1 MRHVFRRGR
10 DRQGGRILHNIHAWV
25 IGAWDA
31 IVFFWLIT
39 AFRLK
44 RAVQVEGL
52 GQRLRYMSI
61 LVVAAVLLFMQWP
74 NLGPLNSRAW
84 PDLPPFAI
92 TGLVLTFAGV
102 LIAIVARG
110 YLGAN
115 WSGRPSIKEGHELIR
130 KGPYTMV
137 RHPIY
142 SGILLAAIGTAI
154 AFGQTRNLFALPL
167 VLIGF
172 WLKLHTEEQFL
183 TQAFGEHYL
192 AYQKSVKSAIIPYIL

>member
-1 MRHVFRRGR
+1 M
-10 DRQGGRILHNIHAWV
+10 LHHIHAWV
-25 IGAWDA
+25 LGAWDS
-31 IVFFWLIT
+31 ILFFWLIS
-39 AFRLK
+39 ALRLK
-44 RAVQVEGL
+44 RTVQVEGL
-52 GQRLRYMSI
+52 EQRLRYISI
-61 LVVAAVLLFMQWP
+61 LLAAAVLLFMQWP

-84 PDLPPFAI
+84 PDRASVAV

-130 KGPYTMV
+130 RGPYAAV

-142 SGILLAAIGTAI
+142 SGILLAAVGTAI
-154 AFGQTRNLFALPL
+154 AFGQARNFCALPL
-167 VLIGF
+167 VLLGF

-183 TQAFGEHYL
+183 TQAFGEQYL
-192 AYQKSVKSAIIPYIL
+192 AYRKSVKSAIIPYIL